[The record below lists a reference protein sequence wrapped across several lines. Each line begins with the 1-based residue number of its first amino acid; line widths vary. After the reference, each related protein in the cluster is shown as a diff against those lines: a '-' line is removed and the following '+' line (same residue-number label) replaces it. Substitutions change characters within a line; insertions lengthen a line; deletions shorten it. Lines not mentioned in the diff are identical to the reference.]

1 MNKRSKQEQQ
11 PDTNNLGKLQPQA
24 PELEEAVLGALLLE
38 KNAYQVIDN
47 IISVEDFYSDKHK
60 AVFSAILRLINKR
73 EPVDMLTV
81 VEEFRQS
88 GELEFI
94 GGPMF
99 IAELCN
105 KVASAAHIEYHARII
120 AQKAISRRIIQSATE
135 IQRMAYDET
144 QDISEMLEYFE
155 TSLSAVQPKSSTNQ
169 SLVMA
174 DAVRKALDAAGER
187 QAQLDRGEI
196 PCIPT
201 HLDSL
206 TRALDGGWRQPDLVI
221 IGARPSMGKTQ
232 HALAIAKSAAM
243 NGSTVGF
250 FSIEMN
256 TEQLVNRYLLEDD
269 RIDTR
274 SLLSGQLSNEEWI
287 ALDEQAG
294 RLYDLPIHIFD
305 HHSIRYL
312 NNIKSEARRL
322 KRKNNLSLLIID
334 YLGLIRTNM
343 KFERRQ
349 LEIAHITSELKSL
362 SKELGIPIM
371 ALSQLSRPEKGGKVR
386 APRLEDLRES
396 GDIEQDA
403 DIVLFIHKPD
413 YYEPNLKEWDGLGML
428 IVSKY
433 RNGERNNVIQ
443 FAHDNRYKKIFDPSG
458 ALPTIDSVF
467 F

>member
-1 MNKRSKQEQQ
+1 MKNRKKQDQQ
-11 PDTNNLGKLQPQA
+11 PDINLLGKIQPQA

-47 IISVEDFYSDKHK
+47 ILSVEDFYSDKHK
-60 AVFSAILRLINKR
+60 AVFSAIQSLINKR
-73 EPVDMLTV
+73 EPVDMMTV
-81 VEEFRQS
+81 AQELLKS
-88 GELEFI
+88 GELDNM
-94 GGPMF
+94 GGPMY
-99 IAELCN
+99 IAELSS

-120 AQKAISRRIIQSATE
+120 AQKAIARRIIQFSTE

-144 QDISEMLEYFE
+144 QDVSETLECLE
-155 TSLSAVQPKSSTNQ
+155 KGLTDIQPKNSGNQ

-174 DAVRKALDAAGER
+174 DAVRKALDAASER
-187 QAQLDRGEI
+187 QTQVSNGEI

-201 HLDSL
+201 PLDSL
-206 TRALDGGWRQPDLVI
+206 TRALDGGWRQPDLI
-221 IGARPSMGKTQ
+221 ILGARPSMGKTQ
-232 HALAIAKSAAM
+232 MALAIAKSAATS
-243 NGSTVGF
+243 GSAVGF

-274 SLLSGQLSNEEWI
+274 NLLSGQLSNEEWV

-294 RLYDLPIHIFD
+294 KLYGLPIHILD

-312 NNIKSEARRL
+312 SNIKSEARRL

-334 YLGLIRTNM
+334 YLGLIRTNIR
-343 KFERRQ
+343 FERRQ

-362 SKELGIPIM
+362 AKELGIPII

-386 APRLEDLRES
+386 VPRLEDLRES

-413 YYEPNLKEWDGLGML
+413 YYEPELSEWNGLGM
-428 IVSKY
+428 IVISKY

-443 FAHDNRYKKIFDPSG
+443 FAHDNRYKKIFDPTGFIPS
-458 ALPTIDSVF
+458 IDSVPF
-467 F
+467 

>member
-1 MNKRSKQEQQ
+1 MNNRKKQEPQQ
-11 PDTNNLGKLQPQA
+11 DLNNLGKLQPQA
-24 PELEEAVLGALLLE
+24 TELEEAVLGALLLE

-60 AVFSAILRLINKR
+60 DVFSAILSLINKR
-73 EPVDMLTV
+73 EPVDIMTVHQELT
-81 VEEFRQS
+81 RS
-88 GELEFI
+88 GEIDEL
-94 GGPMF
+94 GGPMYL
-99 IAELCN
+99 AGLTE

-120 AQKAISRRIIQSATE
+120 AQKAIARRIIQSSTE

-144 QDISEMLEYFE
+144 QDVLETLEYFE
-155 TSLSAVQPKSSTNQ
+155 KALSTVQPKNSNNQ

-187 QAQLDRGEI
+187 QAQLSRGEI

-206 TRALDGGWRQPDLVI
+206 TRALDGGWRHPDLII

-243 NGSTVGF
+243 HGSTVGF
-250 FSIEMN
+250 FSIEMD

-274 SLLSGQLSNEEWI
+274 NLLSGQLSNEEWI

-294 RLYDLPIHIFD
+294 KLYDLPIHILD

-312 NNIKSEARRL
+312 SNIKSEARRL

-362 SKELGIPIM
+362 AKELGIPII
-371 ALSQLSRPEKGGKVR
+371 ALSQLKRPDTPGKTR
-386 APRLEDLRES
+386 APRLEDLREA

-413 YYEPNLKEWDGLGML
+413 YYEPDLKEWSGLGML
-428 IVSKY
+428 IISKY

-443 FAHDNRYKKIFDPSG
+443 FSHDNRYKKIFDPTGFVPS
-458 ALPTIDSVF
+458 IDNVPF
-467 F
+467 

>member
-1 MNKRSKQEQQ
+1 MNKRKKQEPQQ
-11 PDTNNLGKLQPQA
+11 DLNNLGKLQPQA
-24 PELEEAVLGALLLE
+24 TELEEAVLGALLLE

-60 AVFSAILRLINKR
+60 AVFSAILSLINKR
-73 EPVDMLTV
+73 EPVDIMTVHQELT
-81 VEEFRQS
+81 RS
-88 GELEFI
+88 GEIDEL
-94 GGPMF
+94 GGPMY
-99 IAELCN
+99 IAGLTE
-105 KVASAAHIEYHARII
+105 KVASSAHIEYHARII
-120 AQKAISRRIIQSATE
+120 AQKAIARRIIESATE

-144 QDISEMLEYFE
+144 QDVSETLEYFE
-155 TSLSAVQPKSSTNQ
+155 KALSTVQPKNSNNQ

-187 QAQLDRGEI
+187 QAQLSRGEI

-206 TRALDGGWRQPDLVI
+206 TRALDGGWRQPDLII

-232 HALAIAKSAAM
+232 HALSIAKSAAM
-243 NGSTVGF
+243 HGSAVGF

-274 SLLSGQLSNEEWI
+274 NLLSGQLSNEEWI
-287 ALDEQAG
+287 AIDEQAG
-294 RLYDLPIHIFD
+294 KLYDLPIHILD

-312 NNIKSEARRL
+312 SNIKSEARRL

-362 SKELGIPIM
+362 AKELGIPII

-413 YYEPNLKEWDGLGML
+413 YYEPDLKEWSGLGML
-428 IVSKY
+428 IISKY

-443 FAHDNRYKKIFDPSG
+443 FAHDNRYKKIFDPTGFVPS
-458 ALPTIDSVF
+458 IDNVPF
-467 F
+467 